1 MKLFGSLAGL
11 AAILSVVPYKI
22 EKNESGEK
30 TSYSLSSLTWKANYT
45 PKTATE
51 DSELNIDLLG
61 GLVDVVDAV
70 KTKLFEKEATPDFC
84 ETVVIEN
91 EPSEEASE
99 AEAEEAAPE
108 EEAEDIAESEEEPAA
123 EETSEESVQ

>member
-30 TSYSLSSLTWKANYT
+30 TSYSLSSLTWKAQYT
-45 PKTATE
+45 PKTETE
-51 DSELNIDLLG
+51 ESQLSIDLLG

-70 KTKLFEKEATPDFC
+70 KDTVRENFFTKEATEEKSPDFC
-84 ETVVIEN
+84 ETVEVES
-91 EPSEEASE
+91 ESAEVSAEEEAS
-99 AEAEEAAPE
+99 AEEAPE
-108 EEAEDIAESEEEPAA
+108 ETTAEQD
-123 EETSEESVQ
+123 